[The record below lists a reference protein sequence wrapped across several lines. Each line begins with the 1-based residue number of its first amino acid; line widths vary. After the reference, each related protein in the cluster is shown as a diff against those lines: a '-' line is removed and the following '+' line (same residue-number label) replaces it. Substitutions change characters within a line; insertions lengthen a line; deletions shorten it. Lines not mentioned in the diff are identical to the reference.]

1 MEPLRTAST
10 RALQTLLNDQPVTAA
25 KVAFAW
31 QVAAGPAIARATTT
45 AWVGDGVL
53 RVRARD
59 AAWRREVAAARPI
72 IAERV
77 KQLLG
82 ADVVKRIE
90 IEQDLRG
97 HFSETSK
104 K

>member
-1 MEPLRTAST
+1 
-10 RALQTLLNDQPVTAA
+10 
-25 KVAFAW
+25 
-31 QVAAGPAIARATTT
+31 
-45 AWVGDGVL
+45 
-53 RVRARD
+53 VRARD

-72 IAERV
+72 IAERL

-90 IEQDLRG
+90 IET
-97 HFSETSK
+97 FSETSK